1 MASTADRYR
10 RWFDYEK
17 DSHEKVLTS
26 LLSVPANN
34 RHAPSFQK
42 AVDTFAHIIVARR
55 LWLSRFGA
63 ATEPPRDLF
72 PQGVS
77 LEDLADRLQE
87 MEVLWSSF
95 LSRLDDV
102 ELARSFDYR
111 SLDSGWFRNTVEDI
125 LTQLHGHSLYHLG
138 QIASLVRASGGES
151 AATDFVYWAREAI
164 PPRR

>member
-1 MASTADRYR
+1 MPTTADRYR

-17 DSHEKVLTS
+17 DSHEKVLVS

-34 RHAPSFQK
+34 RPSPSYQK
-42 AVDTFAHIIVARR
+42 AVDLFAHIIMGRR
-55 LWLSRFGA
+55 LWLFRFGS

-72 PQGVS
+72 PQSVS
-77 LEDLADRLQE
+77 LEELACRLQE
-87 MEVLWSSF
+87 MEALWSSF

-111 SLDSGWFRNTVEDI
+111 SLDAGWFRNTVEDI
-125 LTQLHGHSLYHLG
+125 LTQLHGHSLYHRG
-138 QIASLVRASGGES
+138 QIASLVRACGGEP

-164 PPRR
+164 PSRG